1 MGEFLAIRS
10 TADLTNSELSTRVYD
25 IQTKLLSI
33 QDSTKDIAMIVG
45 EIMENELYA
54 DDFDTITDFAKY
66 MNCSRARLTQFRRF
80 YNIMN
85 MVDNSI
91 YEDFSYSQL
100 VEMIPAIEKMQILE
114 CDAEAIC
121 KWIRD
126 NIVPVMSCRQIR
138 DIVTNY
144 KAYGEEISAD
154 IEEVA
159 DIEEKENNDIEEE
172 ENNDMPEPKNEDDES
187 EDFKKFAVSY
197 LGGFEE
203 GMELDK
209 ADMQVIKQIIRF
221 LNK

>member
-1 MGEFLAIRS
+1 MTEVLATRS
-10 TADLTNSELSTRVYD
+10 TADLTNSELSTRVND
-25 IQTKLLSI
+25 IQKKLFSI
-33 QDSTKDIAMIVG
+33 QDSTKDVAMIVG

-54 DDFDTITDFAKY
+54 DDFETITDFAKY

-85 MVDNSI
+85 MVDKSI
-91 YEDFSYSQL
+91 YDDFSYSQL
-100 VEMIPAIEKMQILE
+100 VEMIPAIEKMLVLE

-144 KAYGEEISAD
+144 KTYGEDVDNEDVDNEELEEEIVDS
-154 IEEVA
+154 
-159 DIEEKENNDIEEE
+159 EEE
-172 ENNDMPEPKNEDDES
+172 ENDDMPEPKSEDDAI

-197 LGGFEE
+197 LSGFEE

>member
-10 TADLTNSELSTRVYD
+10 TADLINSELSSRVNN

-33 QDSTKDIAMIVG
+33 QDSTKDVAMIVG

-54 DDFDTITDFAKY
+54 DDFETITDFAKY

-100 VEMIPAIEKMQILE
+100 VEMIPAIEKMLILE
-114 CDAEAIC
+114 CDVEAIC

-144 KAYGEEISAD
+144 KTYGEDVDNEEFEEEIVDS
-154 IEEVA
+154 
-159 DIEEKENNDIEEE
+159 EEE
-172 ENNDMPEPKNEDDES
+172 ENNDMPEPKSEEDAC

-209 ADMQVIKQIIRF
+209 ADMQVIEQIIRF

>member
-54 DDFDTITDFAKY
+54 DDFETITDFAKY
-66 MNCSRARLTQFRRF
+66 MNCSRARLTQFRRL

-85 MVDNSI
+85 IVDNSI

-100 VEMIPAIEKMQILE
+100 VEMIPAIEKMQVLE

-144 KAYGEEISAD
+144 KTYGEDVCVDVEEFEETE
-154 IEEVA
+154 EEV
-159 DIEEKENNDIEEE
+159 EEAEEE
-172 ENNDMPEPKNEDDES
+172 ESDDAPEPKSEEEER

-203 GMELDK
+203 GTELDK
-209 ADMQVIKQIIRF
+209 ADMQVIKQIIKF
-221 LNK
+221 LSK

>member
-1 MGEFLAIRS
+1 MGEFLVIRS
-10 TADLTNSELSTRVYD
+10 TADLTNSELSSRVYD

-33 QDSTKDIAMIVG
+33 QDSTKDVAMIVG

-54 DDFDTITDFAKY
+54 DDFETITDFAKY

-80 YNIMN
+80 YNIINIVN
-85 MVDNSI
+85 MIDKSI
-91 YEDFSYSQL
+91 YYDFSYSQL
-100 VEMIPAIEKMQILE
+100 VEMIPAIEKMQFLE

-144 KAYGEEISAD
+144 KTYGEEVD
-154 IEEVA
+154 NGEIEEEIV
-159 DIEEKENNDIEEE
+159 DSEEE
-172 ENNDMPEPKNEDDES
+172 ENNDMPEPKSEDDAD

-197 LGGFEE
+197 LSGFED

>member
-54 DDFDTITDFAKY
+54 DDFETITDFAKY

-144 KAYGEEISAD
+144 KTYGEEVD
-154 IEEVA
+154 NKEFEEEIV
-159 DIEEKENNDIEEE
+159 DSEEE
-172 ENNDMPEPKNEDDES
+172 ENDDMPAPRSEEDAF

>member
-1 MGEFLAIRS
+1 MGEFLVIKS

-25 IQTKLLSI
+25 IKTKLLSI
-33 QDSTKDIAMIVG
+33 QDSTKDVAMIVG

-54 DDFDTITDFAKY
+54 DDFETITDFAKY

-85 MVDNSI
+85 MVDKSI
-91 YEDFSYSQL
+91 YDDFSYSQL
-100 VEMIPAIEKMQILE
+100 VEMIPAIEKMIALE
-114 CDAEAIC
+114 CDENAIC

-144 KAYGEEISAD
+144 KAYGEEVVNEEIEGEIAD
-154 IEEVA
+154 S
-159 DIEEKENNDIEEE
+159 EEE
-172 ENNDMPEPKNEDDES
+172 ENNDMPEPKDEEDES

-209 ADMQVIKQIIRF
+209 ADIQVIKQIIRF

>member
-1 MGEFLAIRS
+1 MGEFLAVR
-10 TADLTNSELSTRVYD
+10 DVGELRNDELSMRVRD

-33 QDSTKDIAMIVG
+33 QDSTKDVAMIVG

-54 DDFDTITDFAKY
+54 DDFETITDFAKY

-80 YNIMN
+80 HNIIN

-100 VEMIPAIEKMQILE
+100 VEMIPAIEKMLALE
-114 CDAEAIC
+114 CNDNAIC

-144 KAYGEEISAD
+144 KAYGEEGDAD
-154 IEEVA
+154 IEDVVDVEDA
-159 DIEEKENNDIEEE
+159 GGNEESVN
-172 ENNDMPEPKNEDDES
+172 MPEPKSEDDES

-197 LGGFEE
+197 MGGFEE

-209 ADMQVIKQIIRF
+209 SDIQVIKQIIKF
-221 LNK
+221 LSK